1 MPRWSRPD
9 GVQQPS
15 AYRFPSPWTG
25 LLSLTGLGRRFVVQ
39 SHGLRIRHVDWA
51 PVSALLVRR
60 EVAAGIEWPDG
71 DEAGFF
77 RRLRAAGWRVLYVPE
92 ARAVHHER

>member
-1 MPRWSRPD
+1 MRPD

-25 LLSLTGLGRRFVVQ
+25 LLSLVGLGRRFVVQ
-39 SHGLRIRHVDWA
+39 SHGVA
-51 PVSALLVRR
+51 GPRR
-60 EVAAGIEWPDG
+60 RLGAGVGAAGAARGAAGIEWPDG
-71 DEAGFF
+71 DEVGFF

-92 ARAVHHER
+92 ARAVHHERR